1 MADLEYIA
9 RKALAARQFEQV
21 AGPVTFSMQLPTKL
35 ESSIAYAQSL
45 VASGRRDAVAN
56 LRFQRALV
64 LQAVVGW
71 RGVLVQHVLPRH
83 PDPAE
88 VFEFEPGA
96 AEVLLDAQP
105 EWETEL
111 LQALL
116 GRVAA
121 REAAEDSAEKN

>member
-9 RKALAARQFEQV
+9 RKALAARRFQHA
-21 AGPVTFSMQLPTKL
+21 AGPATFTLQMPTKL
-35 ESSIAYAQSL
+35 ESSIAFAQS
-45 VASGRRDAVAN
+45 VGDGRRDAAAN

-64 LQAVVGW
+64 LQAVIGW
-71 RGVLVQHVLPRH
+71 SGVLVQHVLPQH

-88 VFEFEPGA
+88 GFEFEPGA